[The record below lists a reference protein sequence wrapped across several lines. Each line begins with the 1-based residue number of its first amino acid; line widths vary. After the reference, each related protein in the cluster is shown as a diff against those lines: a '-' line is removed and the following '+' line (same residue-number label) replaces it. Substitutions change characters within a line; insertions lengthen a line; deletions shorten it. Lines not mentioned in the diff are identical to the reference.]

1 MLEIVGVDGLEEVKG
16 IFVSIGGGV
25 DEEKVEGE
33 IKVLE
38 EGGELRAGA
47 HVLKGVFQEMA
58 KDAGERILKAA
69 GSDPPVEKSFQE
81 GPKNAGRKA
90 ERSEHITIF
99 GEGKSRGEI
108 PSRKAF
114 FDFDLKAIMVD
125 ECVS

>member
-1 MLEIVGVDGLEEVKG
+1 MK
-16 IFVSIGGGV
+16 
-25 DEEKVEGE
+25 
-33 IKVLE
+33 
-38 EGGELRAGA
+38 AGA
-47 HVLKGVFQEMA
+47 HVLKGVFQVMA

-90 ERSEHITIF
+90 ERSENITIF
-99 GEGKSRGEI
+99 GKGKGRGET

-114 FDFDLKAIMVD
+114 FEFDLKAIMVD